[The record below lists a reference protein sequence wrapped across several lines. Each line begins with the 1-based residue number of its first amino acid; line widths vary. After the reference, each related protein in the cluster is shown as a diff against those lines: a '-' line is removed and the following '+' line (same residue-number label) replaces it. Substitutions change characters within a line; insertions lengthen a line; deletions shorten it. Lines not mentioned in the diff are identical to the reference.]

1 MSITRSGARIGESK
15 SRALSF
21 QLCAAWRSLGFDR
34 PPRVP
39 HSSQLC
45 RRPGEHSTGGSF
57 RCALT
62 ALLISK
68 VDLNSAS
75 VAETRV
81 SLTRVGQRKM
91 ADNEERQ
98 VSSSS
103 AFFSDDVHHYQPEQD
118 LYSLDD
124 IVDLVGGAQDALER
138 HMAEDG
144 EPRPFAEPREERQ
157 PAPVPQVR
165 EMEEE
170 GEGEGEGDEEQEEE
184 RREER
189 EQLIPDSTA
198 SVPRAPSPP
207 AESDALLLPQPAAQP
222 PVDTHPAPA
231 PASYVPSSPSK
242 AQPQPLMQFP
252 TDHWDSPCLASQDN
266 TKISMDSF
274 SKDVA
279 AVGSPGYE
287 PELHSNPS
295 DEDDDLMYEVKKNTN
310 PFDGFSPLADSGS
323 YNFGEIKFDHRAT
336 KVSESPTPD
345 LVQYRQS
352 EDLQDSPTSF
362 LDERKTF
369 EKDTKAID
377 SLMQPVSQFSSGL
390 AEEDEDEEEEEEDS
404 ALPPSLPDILKS
416 SPLNPDKLD
425 SGSSDGSPEE
435 QSPILERRMMESPN
449 PPINLSANNP
459 FALDAKVSL
468 LQEMADEIE
477 VRVSDK
483 PKDEVKSFG
492 AFDLVKEAEETTPP
506 QVKVEEPV
514 KIEQKDWFSSHV
526 SPKMTEKF
534 EPLDFESKKAT
545 TEDSDSESPTADS
558 LSPVLEA
565 MAKNPAS
572 FQVEKS
578 NTKVELEEPEVAEEV
593 SEQEVSSEEF
603 EFIERPP
610 KGVIDE
616 FLEALDTSKFAPSK
630 ASELPLDE
638 DVTFEEKGAAS
649 FSASAP
655 VSAEMAGEV
664 PSQSSYRLLTQK
676 SKAELE
682 KLSVQEAPSHIPP
695 VHSAVRKPEEAA
707 AQKSAEGSKLLKMPS
722 LNISAVADL
731 VYWRDVKTTGVVFG
745 AALLLLLSLTVC
757 SIVSVCSYVGLALL
771 SVTVCFRIYKG
782 ILQAIQKSDEGHPFK
797 QYLEREVALSEDMVH
812 KYGDVLLE
820 KINKTVSE
828 LRRLF
833 LVEDLVDSI
842 KFAVLMWVLTYV
854 GAIFNGLTLVILAVI
869 AAFSCPIIYEKHQAQ
884 IDHYLALI
892 NNQIKDVIGKIQAKV
907 PGMKRKP
914 E

>member
-231 PASYVPSSPSK
+231 PAS
-242 AQPQPLMQFP
+242 
-252 TDHWDSPCLASQDN
+252 C
-266 TKISMDSF
+266 
-274 SKDVA
+274 
-279 AVGSPGYE
+279 G
-287 PELHSNPS
+287 LHRW
-295 DEDDDLMYEVKKNTN
+295 K
-310 PFDGFSPLADSGS
+310 
-323 YNFGEIKFDHRAT
+323 
-336 KVSESPTPD
+336 
-345 LVQYRQS
+345 
-352 EDLQDSPTSF
+352 
-362 LDERKTF
+362 
-369 EKDTKAID
+369 
-377 SLMQPVSQFSSGL
+377 
-390 AEEDEDEEEEEEDS
+390 
-404 ALPPSLPDILKS
+404 
-416 SPLNPDKLD
+416 LNVD
-425 SGSSDGSPEE
+425 
-435 QSPILERRMMESPN
+435 RR
-449 PPINLSANNP
+449 
-459 FALDAKVSL
+459 
-468 LQEMADEIE
+468 
-477 VRVSDK
+477 
-483 PKDEVKSFG
+483 
-492 AFDLVKEAEETTPP
+492 
-506 QVKVEEPV
+506 
-514 KIEQKDWFSSHV
+514 
-526 SPKMTEKF
+526 
-534 EPLDFESKKAT
+534 
-545 TEDSDSESPTADS
+545 
-558 LSPVLEA
+558 
-565 MAKNPAS
+565 
-572 FQVEKS
+572 
-578 NTKVELEEPEVAEEV
+578 
-593 SEQEVSSEEF
+593 
-603 EFIERPP
+603 
-610 KGVIDE
+610 
-616 FLEALDTSKFAPSK
+616 
-630 ASELPLDE
+630 
-638 DVTFEEKGAAS
+638 
-649 FSASAP
+649 
-655 VSAEMAGEV
+655 
-664 PSQSSYRLLTQK
+664 
-676 SKAELE
+676 
-682 KLSVQEAPSHIPP
+682 
-695 VHSAVRKPEEAA
+695 
-707 AQKSAEGSKLLKMPS
+707 
-722 LNISAVADL
+722 VADL